1 METLVKWPEFIKCS
15 YTRVHC
21 KYLFDNS
28 IRMTYHISAVEGE
41 ARRAIEAVGT
51 SGLFYA
57 SALEALKQEFGNTLL
72 VAHLRLK
79 SVLDKPQMK
88 SNDCATLREFHQQI
102 KLNLT

>member
-1 METLVKWPEFIKCS
+1 M
-15 YTRVHC
+15 
-21 KYLFDNS
+21 
-28 IRMTYHISAVEGE
+28 RMTYLISAVEGE
-41 ARRAIEAVGT
+41 ARRAIEAVST

-57 SALEALKQEFGNTLL
+57 SALETLKQEYGNTLL

-79 SVLDKPQMK
+79 SVLDKPKIK